1 MNSFAFSS
9 SLCVLIVFFLSG
21 LVSVLDLQP
30 GLVSVHLQ
38 QKCKHNAAR
47 FSAMKTMKTI
57 LRSENDNDN
66 ILDDRD
72 DKSRRLMKSWIWRV
86 NDDAVPPLK
95 SAPDAVR
102 TKITNHD

>member
-9 SLCVLIVFFLSG
+9 SLCVLIVFFYQ
-21 LVSVLDLQP
+21 VSFQSWIYNQDWSLFIYNKNVNTVRPDFHLD
-30 GLVSVHLQ
+30 
-38 QKCKHNAAR
+38 
-47 FSAMKTMKTI
+47 FDEDD
-57 LRSENDNDN
+57 LRSEDADDN